1 MKNFKDFMNAIRQG
15 ILEEEAR
22 GLIRFKMEPDEKIQ
36 ALIDLARKYDYDVG
50 YYALMEDMK
59 MADARAFEE
68 EIQTAAKL
76 GMNVEHNV
84 RDYGWP
90 FS

>member
-22 GLIRFKMEPDEKIQ
+22 ELIGFKMKPDEKIQ

-50 YYALMEDMK
+50 YHALMEDMK
-59 MADARAFEE
+59 MADARAFEK

>member
-1 MKNFKDFMNAIRQG
+1 MKNFKDFMKAIRQG
-15 ILEEEAR
+15 TLEEEAR
-22 GLIRFKMEPDEKIQ
+22 ERINFKMKPDEKIQ

-50 YYALMEDMK
+50 YHILMEDMK
-59 MADARAFEE
+59 MANATTFEK

-76 GMNVEHNV
+76 EINVEHNV
-84 RDYGWP
+84 KDYGWP